1 MRRKKER
8 TMRKKAWILCTAMIV
23 ALAGCSNVSDNNT
36 TDIIQ
41 VSSETVTTTEAATE
55 AVTTTENAA
64 TTESVTESNI
74 PDSTLQSEGSNI
86 GKTESAATEA
96 KTTKSQLQE
105 GEPSDD
111 SWKEE
116 FEKTLYE
123 EYGVVPDHYEYIG
136 NDVYQVYV
144 KIDGKIVPYVAVNW
158 KTGDFHG

>member
-1 MRRKKER
+1 
-8 TMRKKAWILCTAMIV
+8 MRKKAWILCTAMVV

-41 VSSETVTTTEAATE
+41 VSSETMTTTEAATE
-55 AVTTTENAA
+55 VTTTTENET
-64 TTESVTESNI
+64 TTESVTESNT
-74 PDSTLQSEGSNI
+74 PDSTLQSEGSNT
-86 GKTESAATEA
+86 GKTEPAATEA
-96 KTTKSQLQE
+96 KT
-105 GEPSDD
+105 SDD

-144 KIDGKIVPYVAVNW
+144 KIDGKIVPYVVVNW

>member
-1 MRRKKER
+1 
-8 TMRKKAWILCTAMIV
+8 MRKKAWILCTAMVV

-55 AVTTTENAA
+55 VTTTTENET
-64 TTESVTESNI
+64 TTESVTESNT
-74 PDSTLQSEGSNI
+74 PDSTLQSEGSNT
-86 GKTESAATEA
+86 GKTEPAAAETKTVEFQTTE
-96 KTTKSQLQE
+96 SQSQE

-144 KIDGKIVPYVAVNW
+144 KIDDKIVPYVAVNW

>member
-1 MRRKKER
+1 
-8 TMRKKAWILCTAMIV
+8 MRKKAWILCTAMV
-23 ALAGCSNVSDNNT
+23 VTLAGCSNVSDNNT

-41 VSSETVTTTEAATE
+41 VSSEMVTTTEAATE
-55 AVTTTENAA
+55 VTA
-64 TTESVTESNI
+64 TTESETTTEKITESNI
-74 PDSTLQSEGSNI
+74 PDSALQSEGSNT
-86 GKTESAATEA
+86 GKTEPAATEA
-96 KTTKSQLQE
+96 KTTESKTTESQSQE
-105 GEPSDD
+105 GEPADD

>member
-1 MRRKKER
+1 
-8 TMRKKAWILCTAMIV
+8 MRKKAWILCTAMVV
-23 ALAGCSNVSDNNT
+23 ALAGCSNVRDNNT

-55 AVTTTENAA
+55 VTTTTENET
-64 TTESVTESNI
+64 TTESVTESNA
-74 PDSTLQSEGSNI
+74 PDSTLQSEGSNT

-96 KTTKSQLQE
+96 KTTESQLQE

-111 SWKEE
+111 SWKEA

>member
-1 MRRKKER
+1 
-8 TMRKKAWILCTAMIV
+8 MRKKAWILCTAMVV
-23 ALAGCSNVSDNNT
+23 ALAGCSNVSDYNT

-41 VSSETVTTTEAATE
+41 VSSETVTTTEVT
-55 AVTTTENAA
+55 TTTENET
-64 TTESVTESNI
+64 TTESVTESNT
-74 PDSTLQSEGSNI
+74 PDSILQSEGSNT
-86 GKTESAATEA
+86 GKTEPAATEA
-96 KTTKSQLQE
+96 KTTESQLQE

>member
-1 MRRKKER
+1 
-8 TMRKKAWILCTAMIV
+8 MRKKAWILCTAMLLV
-23 ALAGCSNVSDNNT
+23 LAGCSNVNDKNT

-41 VSSETVTTTEAATE
+41 VSSEMVTTTEAATE
-55 AVTTTENAA
+55 VTA
-64 TTESVTESNI
+64 TTESETTTEKITESNT
-74 PDSTLQSEGSNI
+74 PDSTLQSEGSNT
-86 GKTESAATEA
+86 GKTEPAATESQ
-96 KTTKSQLQE
+96 TTESQSQE

-111 SWKEE
+111 SWKEA

>member
-1 MRRKKER
+1 
-8 TMRKKAWILCTAMIV
+8 MRKKAWILCVAMV
-23 ALAGCSNVSDNNT
+23 VTLAGCGNVSDNNT

-41 VSSETVTTTEAATE
+41 MSSEMVTTTEAATE
-55 AVTTTENAA
+55 VTAATESETTTEKI
-64 TTESVTESNI
+64 TESNT
-74 PDSTLQSEGSNI
+74 PDSTLQSEGSNT
-86 GKTESAATEA
+86 GKTEPAATEA
-96 KTTKSQLQE
+96 KTTETQLQE

>member
-1 MRRKKER
+1 
-8 TMRKKAWILCTAMIV
+8 MRKKAWILCAAMV
-23 ALAGCSNVSDNNT
+23 VTLAGCSNVSDNNT

-41 VSSETVTTTEAATE
+41 VSSETVTTTE
-55 AVTTTENAA
+55 VTITTENET

-74 PDSTLQSEGSNI
+74 PDSTLQSEGSNA

-96 KTTKSQLQE
+96 KTTESKTTETQLQE

>member
-1 MRRKKER
+1 
-8 TMRKKAWILCTAMIV
+8 MRKKAWILCTAMVV

-55 AVTTTENAA
+55 VTTTTENET
-64 TTESVTESNI
+64 TTESVT
-74 PDSTLQSEGSNI
+74 
-86 GKTESAATEA
+86 GKTEPAATEA
-96 KTTKSQLQE
+96 KTTESQSQE

>member
-1 MRRKKER
+1 MS
-8 TMRKKAWILCTAMIV
+8 KKAWILCTAMV
-23 ALAGCSNVSDNNT
+23 VTLAGCSNVSDNNT

-41 VSSETVTTTEAATE
+41 VSSETVTTTEVT
-55 AVTTTENAA
+55 TTTENET

-74 PDSTLQSEGSNI
+74 PDSTLQSEGSNA

-96 KTTKSQLQE
+96 KTTESKTTETQLQE

>member
-1 MRRKKER
+1 
-8 TMRKKAWILCTAMIV
+8 MRKKAWILYAAMV
-23 ALAGCSNVSDNNT
+23 VVLAGCSNVSDNNT

-41 VSSETVTTTEAATE
+41 VSSETVTTTEVT
-55 AVTTTENAA
+55 TTTENET
-64 TTESVTESNI
+64 TTESVTESNTL
-74 PDSTLQSEGSNI
+74 DSTLQSEGSNT
-86 GKTESAATEA
+86 GKMEPAATEA
-96 KTTKSQLQE
+96 KTTESQSQE

>member
-1 MRRKKER
+1 
-8 TMRKKAWILCTAMIV
+8 MRKKAWILYAAMV
-23 ALAGCSNVSDNNT
+23 VVLAGCSNVSENNT

-41 VSSETVTTTEAATE
+41 VSSEMATTTEAATE
-55 AVTTTENAA
+55 VTTTTENETA
-64 TTESVTESNI
+64 TESVTESNT
-74 PDSTLQSEGSNI
+74 PDSTLQSEGSNT
-86 GKTESAATEA
+86 GKTEPAATE
-96 KTTKSQLQE
+96 SQSQE

>member
-1 MRRKKER
+1 
-8 TMRKKAWILCTAMIV
+8 MRKKTWILCTAMV
-23 ALAGCSNVSDNNT
+23 VTLAGCSNVSDNNT

-55 AVTTTENAA
+55 VTTTTENET
-64 TTESVTESNI
+64 TTES
-74 PDSTLQSEGSNI
+74 QS
-86 GKTESAATEA
+86 
-96 KTTKSQLQE
+96 QE

-144 KIDGKIVPYVAVNW
+144 KIDDKIVPYVAVNW

>member
-1 MRRKKER
+1 
-8 TMRKKAWILCTAMIV
+8 MRKKAWILCTAMVVV

-36 TDIIQ
+36 T
-41 VSSETVTTTEAATE
+41 
-55 AVTTTENAA
+55 
-64 TTESVTESNI
+64 ESVAESNT
-74 PDSTLQSEGSNI
+74 PDSTLQSEGSNT
-86 GKTESAATEA
+86 GKTEPAATESQ
-96 KTTKSQLQE
+96 TTESQSQE

-123 EYGVVPDHYEYIG
+123 EYGVVPDRYEYIG

>member
-1 MRRKKER
+1 
-8 TMRKKAWILCTAMIV
+8 MRKKAWILCTAMVV

-55 AVTTTENAA
+55 VTTTTENET
-64 TTESVTESNI
+64 TTESVTESNT
-74 PDSTLQSEGSNI
+74 PDSTLQSEGSNT
-86 GKTESAATEA
+86 GKTEPAATEA
-96 KTTKSQLQE
+96 KTTESQSQE

-111 SWKEE
+111 TCKEE

-144 KIDGKIVPYVAVNW
+144 KIDDKIVPYVAVNW

>member
-1 MRRKKER
+1 
-8 TMRKKAWILCTAMIV
+8 MRKKAWILCTAMLLV
-23 ALAGCSNVSDNNT
+23 LAGCSNVNDKNT

-41 VSSETVTTTEAATE
+41 VSSEMVTTTEAATE
-55 AVTTTENAA
+55 VTATPESETTTEKI
-64 TTESVTESNI
+64 TESNT
-74 PDSTLQSEGSNI
+74 PDSTLQSEGSNT
-86 GKTESAATEA
+86 GKTEPAATESQ
-96 KTTKSQLQE
+96 TTESQSQE

-111 SWKEE
+111 SWKEA

>member
-1 MRRKKER
+1 
-8 TMRKKAWILCTAMIV
+8 MRKKAWILCAAMLV
-23 ALAGCSNVSDNNT
+23 TLAGCSNTDDNNT

-41 VSSETVTTTEAATE
+41 VSSETVTTTEVATE
-55 AVTTTENAA
+55 AATTTENET
-64 TTESVTESNI
+64 TTESVTESNTGN
-74 PDSTLQSEGSNI
+74 STLQSGTSNT
-86 GKTESAATEA
+86 GKTEPAATQAKMTES
-96 KTTKSQLQE
+96 KTTETQLQE

-111 SWKEE
+111 SWKKD

-144 KIDGKIVPYVAVNW
+144 EINGEIVPYVAVNW

>member
-1 MRRKKER
+1 
-8 TMRKKAWILCTAMIV
+8 MRKKAWILCTAMLV
-23 ALAGCSNVSDNNT
+23 VLAGCSNVSDNNT

-41 VSSETVTTTEAATE
+41 VSSETVTTTEVT
-55 AVTTTENAA
+55 TTTENET

-74 PDSTLQSEGSNI
+74 PDSTLQSEGSNA

-96 KTTKSQLQE
+96 KTTESKTTETQLQE

>member
-1 MRRKKER
+1 
-8 TMRKKAWILCTAMIV
+8 MRKKAWILYAAMV
-23 ALAGCSNVSDNNT
+23 VVLAGCSNVSDNNT

-41 VSSETVTTTEAATE
+41 VSSETVTTTEVT
-55 AVTTTENAA
+55 TTTENET
-64 TTESVTESNI
+64 TTESVTESNT
-74 PDSTLQSEGSNI
+74 PDSTLQSEGSNTE
-86 GKTESAATEA
+86 KTEPAATESQ
-96 KTTKSQLQE
+96 TTESQSQE

>member
-1 MRRKKER
+1 
-8 TMRKKAWILCTAMIV
+8 MRKKAWILCVAMV
-23 ALAGCSNVSDNNT
+23 VTLAGCGNVSDNNT

-41 VSSETVTTTEAATE
+41 MSSEMVTTTEAATE
-55 AVTTTENAA
+55 VTA
-64 TTESVTESNI
+64 TTESETTTEKITESNTS
-74 PDSTLQSEGSNI
+74 DSTLQSEGSNT
-86 GKTESAATEA
+86 GKTEPAATEA
-96 KTTKSQLQE
+96 KTTETQLQE

>member
-1 MRRKKER
+1 
-8 TMRKKAWILCTAMIV
+8 MRKKAWILCAAMV
-23 ALAGCSNVSDNNT
+23 VTLAGCSNANDDNT

-41 VSSETVTTTEAATE
+41 ISSEMVTTTEATTE
-55 AVTTTENAA
+55 VTTTTENVA
-64 TTESVTESNI
+64 TTESVTESNTGN
-74 PDSTLQSEGSNI
+74 STLQSGTSNT
-86 GKTESAATEA
+86 GKAEPTTEQANMTESQTSEA
-96 KTTKSQLQE
+96 QLQE

-111 SWKEE
+111 SWKKD

-144 KIDGKIVPYVAVNW
+144 EIDGKIVPYVAVNW

>member
-1 MRRKKER
+1 
-8 TMRKKAWILCTAMIV
+8 MRKKAWILCTAMV
-23 ALAGCSNVSDNNT
+23 VTLAGCSNVSDNNT

-41 VSSETVTTTEAATE
+41 MSSEMVTTTEAAT
-55 AVTTTENAA
+55 AVTA
-64 TTESVTESNI
+64 TTESETTTEKITESNI
-74 PDSTLQSEGSNI
+74 PDSALQSEGSNT
-86 GKTESAATEA
+86 GKTEPAATEA
-96 KTTKSQLQE
+96 KTTESQSQE

-144 KIDGKIVPYVAVNW
+144 KIDDKIVPYVAVNW

>member
-1 MRRKKER
+1 
-8 TMRKKAWILCTAMIV
+8 MRKKAWILCTAMV
-23 ALAGCSNVSDNNT
+23 VTLAGCSNVSDNNT

-41 VSSETVTTTEAATE
+41 VSSEMVTTTEAATTE
-55 AVTTTENAA
+55 SETTTEKI
-64 TTESVTESNI
+64 TESNT
-74 PDSTLQSEGSNI
+74 PDSTLQSEGSNT
-86 GKTESAATEA
+86 GKTEPTATEA
-96 KTTKSQLQE
+96 KTTESQTTETQLQE

>member
-1 MRRKKER
+1 
-8 TMRKKAWILCTAMIV
+8 MRKKAWILCMAMVV

-55 AVTTTENAA
+55 VTA
-64 TTESVTESNI
+64 TTESETTTEKITESNT
-74 PDSTLQSEGSNI
+74 PDSTLQSEGSNT
-86 GKTESAATEA
+86 GKTEPVATEA
-96 KTTKSQLQE
+96 KTTESRLQE

>member
-1 MRRKKER
+1 
-8 TMRKKAWILCTAMIV
+8 MRKKAWILCVAMVV
-23 ALAGCSNVSDNNT
+23 ALTGCSNANDNNT

-41 VSSETVTTTEAATE
+41 ISSEMVTTTEATTE
-55 AVTTTENAA
+55 VTTTTENAA
-64 TTESVTESNI
+64 TTESVTESNTGN
-74 PDSTLQSEGSNI
+74 STLQSGTS
-86 GKTESAATEA
+86 TEA
-96 KTTKSQLQE
+96 QTTEAQLQE

-111 SWKEE
+111 SWKKD

-144 KIDGKIVPYVAVNW
+144 EIDGKIVPYVAVNW

>member
-1 MRRKKER
+1 MSE
-8 TMRKKAWILCTAMIV
+8 
-23 ALAGCSNVSDNNT
+23 NNT

-41 VSSETVTTTEAATE
+41 VSSEMVTTTEAATE
-55 AVTTTENAA
+55 AVTTTENET
-64 TTESVTESNI
+64 TTESVTESNA
-74 PDSTLQSEGSNI
+74 PDSTLQSEGSNT
-86 GKTESAATEA
+86 GTTEPVATESQTTE
-96 KTTKSQLQE
+96 SQSQE

-136 NDVYQVYV
+136 NDFYQAYV

>member
-1 MRRKKER
+1 M
-8 TMRKKAWILCTAMIV
+8 
-23 ALAGCSNVSDNNT
+23 SDNN
-36 TDIIQ
+36 
-41 VSSETVTTTEAATE
+41 
-55 AVTTTENAA
+55 
-64 TTESVTESNI
+64 TTESVTESNTA
-74 PDSTLQSEGSNI
+74 DSTLQSEGSNT
-86 GKTESAATEA
+86 GKTEPAATEA
-96 KTTKSQLQE
+96 KTTESQSQE

-123 EYGVVPDHYEYIG
+123 EYGVVPDHFEYIG

>member
-1 MRRKKER
+1 
-8 TMRKKAWILCTAMIV
+8 MRKEAWILCTAMVV

-36 TDIIQ
+36 T
-41 VSSETVTTTEAATE
+41 
-55 AVTTTENAA
+55 
-64 TTESVTESNI
+64 ESVTESNTS
-74 PDSTLQSEGSNI
+74 DSTLQSEGSNT
-86 GKTESAATEA
+86 GKTEPAATEA
-96 KTTKSQLQE
+96 KTTESQSQE

-144 KIDGKIVPYVAVNW
+144 KIDGKIVPYVVVNW

>member
-1 MRRKKER
+1 
-8 TMRKKAWILCTAMIV
+8 MRKKAWILCTAMVV
-23 ALAGCSNVSDNNT
+23 ALAGCSNVSENNT

-41 VSSETVTTTEAATE
+41 VSSEMVTTAATE
-55 AVTTTENAA
+55 SQ
-64 TTESVTESNI
+64 TTES
-74 PDSTLQSEGSNI
+74 QS
-86 GKTESAATEA
+86 
-96 KTTKSQLQE
+96 QE